1 MFSVK
6 FNMDNN
12 FSNVEKTINNFI
24 KYIRRS
30 FIKEFKI
37 IKDNDSVEISSGKVN
52 SSGDLNIELVIKKV
66 IPINED
72 VFRDREELDKVISE
86 IKNFCDSAE
95 KIENFKYKKILHRMS
110 YEN

>member
-12 FSNVEKTINNFI
+12 FSNVEKTINNFV
-24 KYIRRS
+24 KYIRTS

-37 IKDNDSVEISSGKVN
+37 IKDSDTVEISSGKIIN
-52 SSGDLNIELVIKKV
+52 PDEFSIELVIKKV

-72 VFRDREELDKVISE
+72 VFRDREELDKVITE

-95 KIENFKYKKILHRMS
+95 KIENFKYKKVLHRMRH
-110 YEN
+110 EN